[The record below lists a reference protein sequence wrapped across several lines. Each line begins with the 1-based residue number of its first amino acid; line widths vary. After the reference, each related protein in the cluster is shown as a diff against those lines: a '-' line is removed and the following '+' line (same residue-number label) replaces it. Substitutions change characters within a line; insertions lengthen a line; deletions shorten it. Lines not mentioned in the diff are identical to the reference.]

1 MNDNNSAVPRPPKH
15 LTSEAKTLWRKLN
28 DEFDLSDSAS
38 QILLES
44 ALSAFDRWQSAR
56 KILARDGPT
65 TKDRWG
71 VIKAHPCVGTERDA
85 KSTMRAA
92 LHELHLDLEP
102 LQERGRPPGRK

>member
-1 MNDNNSAVPRPPKH
+1 MKNEVIPNPPKY
-15 LTSEAKTLWRKLN
+15 LSPEAKKLWRKLN
-28 DEFDLSDSAS
+28 EEFDLSDSAS

-44 ALSAFDRWQSAR
+44 VCSAMDRWQGAR

-65 TKDRWG
+65 INDRWG
-71 VIKAHPCVGTERDA
+71 TKKVHPCVAVERDA

-102 LQERGRPPGRK
+102 LQERPGRPPGR